1 MSVPGRRRRVGYS
14 RRDAERRDLLR
25 SWWVLLTFVPF
36 GWLSWA
42 AFAYAG
48 ARAGRRDWLAI
59 AVAYLAATIAVLA
72 LLALD
77 GGRETWMRD
86 VGATSTILLWIA
98 AIAHA
103 FSIRPDF
110 IDRVSA
116 LEDPYLRAGRERL
129 ERREIAAR
137 LARTDPVRAREL
149 GVGRPDLADAFD
161 GELTDLNNAPASA
174 IAELPRID
182 ADLAAAII
190 AARGRAGGFGSLAD
204 LDMELDLP
212 PETVE
217 RLRELVVFL
226 PPGG

>member
-1 MSVPGRRRRVGYS
+1 VSVPGRRRRVGYS

-25 SWWVLLTFVPF
+25 SWWVLLTLVPF

-48 ARAGRRDWLAI
+48 ARAGRRDWLAL
-59 AVAYLAATIAVLA
+59 AGLYLALSVAGLVLFS
-72 LLALD
+72 LD
-77 GGRETWMRD
+77 ADRETWLRD
-86 VGATSTILLWIA
+86 AGGWTTLLSWFA
-98 AIAHA
+98 AIGHA

-110 IDRVSA
+110 IDSVSA

-129 ERREIAAR
+129 ERRRIAAR

-182 ADLAAAII
+182 AGLAAAIV
-190 AARGRAGGFGSLAD
+190 AARERTGGFGSLAD

-212 PETVE
+212 AETVE